1 MSSDGNN
8 NGLSSFLVDKKGHDL
23 IKKIQQDGGR
33 TLGFWEA
40 LLKKGISR
48 SLLTDTDVR
57 FVVER
62 SNPKWLTNIV
72 LGECSGMLTDSSLFF
87 IGDAAPNLKTLQI
100 ASCTD
105 ITKEGIKYVS
115 RKCKRLKILDY

>member
-8 NGLSSFLVDKKGHDL
+8 NGLSSFLVDKNGHDL
-23 IKKIQQDGGR
+23 IKKIQRDGGR
-33 TLGFWEA
+33 TLNFGAA
-40 LLKKGISR
+40 LHNKRIDR
-48 SLLTDTDVR
+48 SLLTDTDFR

-62 SNPKWLTNIV
+62 SNPKWLTKIV
-72 LGECSGMLTDSSLFF
+72 LHACSGLTDSSLFF